1 MKHFCGFDSSR
12 DLLFLRPRNPQ
23 ATNPKISGSKSRDWA
38 RNLENGAR
46 NLETGGP
53 KSRDWGS
60 KSRGFFRVRGLQRTG
75 CHEDC
80 QGGLGCHLVF
90 QTLADLAKAARG
102 HTSLWAERVALYK
115 GDKNCARDLYRTI
128 DLPLESGHGLKSACP
143 SPGLLCSAP
152 FLSQVQ
158 RFQIL
163 SPLKQRSK
171 EPLLLTIPVKLPDGS
186 HGETQLPLQLP
197 HLVLDYLMQAC
208 GLALPDSRVRRFWQH
223 MDSVRDAWA
232 LSTADFRNA
241 SESLVWP
248 LGYMAMRPACKSTTH
263 PLIKSR
269 GSS

>member
-1 MKHFCGFDSSR
+1 MSLTWFVVF
-12 DLLFLRPRNPQ
+12 
-23 ATNPKISGSKSRDWA
+23 GS
-38 RNLENGAR
+38 
-46 NLETGGP
+46 
-53 KSRDWGS
+53 
-60 KSRGFFRVRGLQRTG
+60 
-75 CHEDC
+75 
-80 QGGLGCHLVF
+80 
-90 QTLADLAKAARG
+90 
-102 HTSLWAERVALYK
+102 
-115 GDKNCARDLYRTI
+115 
-128 DLPLESGHGLKSACP
+128 
-143 SPGLLCSAP
+143 

-248 LGYMAMRPACKSTTH
+248 LGLYGDEACMQINNAPFDKIT
-263 PLIKSR
+263 